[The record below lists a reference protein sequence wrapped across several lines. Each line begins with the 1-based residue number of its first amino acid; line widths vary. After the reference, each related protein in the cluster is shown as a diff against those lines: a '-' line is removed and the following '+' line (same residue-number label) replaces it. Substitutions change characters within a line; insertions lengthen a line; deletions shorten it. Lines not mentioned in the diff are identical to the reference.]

1 MIGMAFSINIA
12 PVVNQIKGAVNA
24 QLPSRAYRAANELK
38 NASLIVLRGQG
49 GGRTYKKPTGGTYK
63 ASAPGSPP
71 AVRTGTL
78 RNSWRP
84 DVANGVNPSIETGVP
99 YTGYLEE
106 GPSKMAARP
115 FEQKIIDTA
124 QPAIDAIYSE
134 PYNI

>member
-1 MIGMAFSINIA
+1 MAFSINIA
-12 PVVNQIKGAVNA
+12 PVINQIKGAVDA
-24 QLPSRAYRAANELK
+24 QLPSRAFRAANELR

-49 GGRTYKKPTGGTYK
+49 GGRTYKKPTGGTYT

-84 DVANGVNPSIETGVP
+84 TPNGNNPAIETGTP
-99 YTGYLEE
+99 YTGYLEY
-106 GPSKMAARP
+106 GTSKMAARP
-115 FEQKIIDTA
+115 FEQKIIEAA